1 MMKKSLYIFLFLGLI
16 GCKSSDFAIK
26 SSDITIQY
34 RDDFKSISDKEK
46 LSFLKENNATSENKS
61 VVLLTQGFK
70 GEKIMIKQNDKTIYS
85 SYPITN
91 LNTKIADYIAFSN
104 AYEVIVFDNF
114 TKKEIQI
121 PSDKSKKYKFIYL
134 MKEYKDSNIK
144 YSITYSNT
152 LRPLK

>member
-1 MMKKSLYIFLFLGLI
+1 M
-16 GCKSSDFAIK
+16 
-26 SSDITIQY
+26 
-34 RDDFKSISDKEK
+34 
-46 LSFLKENNATSENKS
+46 
-61 VVLLTQGFK
+61 LLTQGFK

-114 TKKEIQI
+114 AKKEIQI